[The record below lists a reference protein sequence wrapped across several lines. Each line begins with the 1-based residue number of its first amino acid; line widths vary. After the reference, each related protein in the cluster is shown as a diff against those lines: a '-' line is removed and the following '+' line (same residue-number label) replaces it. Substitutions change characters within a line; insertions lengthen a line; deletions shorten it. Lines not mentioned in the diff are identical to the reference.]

1 MNGKMI
7 NEYGT
12 TTMQPSELNIVV
24 QPVVQGTDPNN
35 AQFEKANLGAVIDQQ
50 TDDRFNEDE
59 AIVAALDE
67 RVTTIETAVASGY
80 KYKGD
85 CTYAQLPSSGQE
97 LGDMWYVTD
106 RNDGYVWN
114 GTTWRPMNDIGA
126 AWVLCDDGNYRIG
139 IRSRS

>member
-50 TDDRFNEDE
+50 TDDRFN
-59 AIVAALDE
+59 
-67 RVTTIETAVASGY
+67 
-80 KYKGD
+80 
-85 CTYAQLPSSGQE
+85 
-97 LGDMWYVTD
+97 
-106 RNDGYVWN
+106 
-114 GTTWRPMNDIGA
+114 
-126 AWVLCDDGNYRIG
+126 
-139 IRSRS
+139 